1 MGGPDRDRS
10 AQELRLIEKM
20 KKLAAK
26 LPEVDVSI
34 DGFGHTTFKVGKK
47 SLVLIGGGEDGKGSL
62 SIKADVDTQRAL
74 IKRGPWVRTP
84 YIGQHG
90 WVTAWG
96 DAKLDWAEVAD
107 LFEDAYRISAPKRL
121 LRDLPAK

>member
-1 MGGPDRDRS
+1 MGDLDRERS
-10 AQELRLIEKM
+10 PAELKLIEKM

-26 LPEVDVSI
+26 LPEIDVAI

-47 SLVLIGGGEDGKGSL
+47 SLVLIGGGENDKGSL

-96 DAKLDWAEVAD
+96 DAKLDWNEIAE
-107 LFEDAYRISAPKRL
+107 LLEDAYRASAPKRL
-121 LRDLPAK
+121 VRQLEDR

>member
-1 MGGPDRDRS
+1 MGDVDRERS
-10 AQELRLIEKM
+10 AIELKLIEKV

-26 LPEVDVSI
+26 LPEVDVAV

-47 SLVLIGGGEDGKGSL
+47 SLVLIGGGEDGNGSL
-62 SIKADVDTQRAL
+62 SIKADVDTQKAL
-74 IKRGPWVRTP
+74 IKRGPWTRTP

-96 DAKLDWAEVAD
+96 NDKLDWSEIED
-107 LFEDAYRISAPKRL
+107 LFEDAYRASAPKRL
-121 LRDLPAK
+121 LRQLEDR

>member
-1 MGGPDRDRS
+1 MGDIDRERS
-10 AQELRLIEKM
+10 ASELKLIEKM

-26 LPEVDVSI
+26 LPEIDVAV

-62 SIKADVDTQRAL
+62 SMKADVDTQRAL

-90 WVTAWG
+90 WVTVWG
-96 DAKLDWAEVAD
+96 DAKLDWNEIAE
-107 LFEDAYRISAPKRL
+107 LLEDAYRASAPKRL
-121 LRDLPAK
+121 LRQLED

>member
-1 MGGPDRDRS
+1 MGDLDRERS
-10 AQELRLIEKM
+10 PAELKLIEKM

-26 LPEVDVSI
+26 LPEIDVAI

-47 SLVLIGGGEDGKGSL
+47 SLVLIGGGENDKGSL

-96 DAKLDWAEVAD
+96 DAKLDWNEIAE
-107 LFEDAYRISAPKRL
+107 LLEDAYRASAPKRL
-121 LRDLPAK
+121 LRQLEDR

>member
-1 MGGPDRDRS
+1 MGDIDRERS
-10 AQELRLIEKM
+10 PTELKLIEKT
-20 KKLAAK
+20 KKLASK

-47 SLVLIGGGEDGKGSL
+47 SLVLIGGGEDGNGSI
-62 SIKADVDTQRAL
+62 SIKADTDTQRAL
-74 IKRGPWVRTP
+74 IKRGPWIRTP

-96 DAKLDWAEVAD
+96 DAKLDWKEIAV
-107 LFEDAYRISAPKRL
+107 LLEDAYRASAPKRL
-121 LRDLPAK
+121 LRHLSG